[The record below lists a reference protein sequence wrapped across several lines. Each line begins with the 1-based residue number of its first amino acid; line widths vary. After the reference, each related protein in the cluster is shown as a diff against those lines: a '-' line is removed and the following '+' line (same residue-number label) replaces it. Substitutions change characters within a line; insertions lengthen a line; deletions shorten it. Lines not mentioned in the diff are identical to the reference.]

1 MYKIIFYLI
10 VLLILSASCTEKDA
24 VSQDIMREV
33 EGLVTNDERRFFLEE
48 IQQVNWK
55 MRKQINDIEMVYGYD
70 SKERKEAFQLMLQTN
85 KINLQ
90 KIELYLK
97 KYGHPSAAVHGDL
110 AAKTPY
116 IIIHHSGNLASKERN
131 FEHLYKAYKHGDL
144 GPSNFSVFLGKYYTS
159 KFDKQYNLP

>member
-1 MYKIIFYLI
+1 MDKIIFYLA
-10 VLLILSASCTEKDA
+10 ILFVISVSCSKKD
-24 VSQDIMREV
+24 VVNQHIISEV

-48 IQQVNWK
+48 IQQENWK
-55 MRKQINDIEMVYGYD
+55 IRKHITDIEMVYGYD

-90 KIELYLK
+90 KIELYLSR
-97 KYGHPSAAVHGDL
+97 YGHPSAAIHGDL

-116 IIIHHSGNLASKERN
+116 IVIHHSGNLASKERN
-131 FEHLYKAYKHGDL
+131 FEHLYRAYKQGDL
-144 GPSNFSVFLGKYYTS
+144 GPSNFSVFLGRYYTT